1 MTEQEKV
8 ILQSINPKFKYIARD
23 KEGLLCVYENEPSKC
38 NEFWNPNEGEFA
50 EIGAFNHLFENVKW
64 KDEEPTLIQNL
75 LNPKPTEEILINKT
89 MVYKL
94 LYWQNLL
101 QRDNINSKK
110 IVREEIKKVLENY
123 KEVKASVI

>member
-8 ILQSINPKFKYIARD
+8 VLQSIDSEFKYIARD
-23 KEGLLCVYENEPSKC
+23 KNGFLYLYVDEPTKQEKSWYPETDYSDLC
-38 NEFWNPNEGEFA
+38 
-50 EIGAFNHLFENVKW
+50 AFNHLFKNISWE
-64 KDEEPTLIQNL
+64 DEEPTLIEDL
-75 LNPKPTEEILINKT
+75 LNSKSTEEILINKT

-94 LYWQNLL
+94 EYWQNLL

-123 KEVKASVI
+123 KEVKE

>member
-8 ILQSINPKFKYIARD
+8 ILQSIDPKYKYITRD
-23 KEGLLCVYENEPSKC
+23 KDGLLCVYENEPSKC
-38 NEFWNPNEGEFA
+38 NEFWNPNEGELA
-50 EIGAFNHLFENVKW
+50 EIGAFNHLFKNVKW
-64 KDEEPTLIQNL
+64 RDEEPTLIQDL

-123 KEVKASVI
+123 KEVKE

>member
-8 ILQSINPKFKYIARD
+8 ILQSIDPKYKWIARD
-23 KEGLLCVYENEPSKC
+23 KNGTLCAYTVKPEKSRDIWFSLTNNY
-38 NEFWNPNEGEFA
+38 GELD
-50 EIGAFNHLFENVKW
+50 AFDHLFENVKW
-64 KDEEPTLIQNL
+64 EDEEPTLIEDL
-75 LNPKPTEEILINKT
+75 LNPKPTEQILINIT

-94 LYWQNLL
+94 EYWQNLL

-123 KEVKASVI
+123 KEVKE

>member
-8 ILQSINPKFKYIARD
+8 ILQNIDPQFKYIARD
-23 KEGLLCVYENEPSKC
+23 ENGFLYVFADRPKKLSTY
-38 NEFWNPNEGEFA
+38 WNLDFDFA
-50 EIGAFNHLFENVKW
+50 ELGGLSHLFENVKW
-64 KDEEPTLIQNL
+64 EDEEPTLIKDL
-75 LNPKPTEEILINKT
+75 LNPKPEEEILINKT

-123 KEVKASVI
+123 KEVKE